1 MKQSN
6 IINRNFFRL
15 LRAGAFEEI
24 EDVEPM
30 STFKW
35 KRLIQIA
42 DVQDVLPFIAQGF
55 HRYESD
61 QNLTVSPT
69 LQQELKLLSSM
80 RVPDVSTSTT
90 AIEQMEP
97 QLSNF
102 FLKRKQKR
110 LLQKEL
116 NSEEYSQETV
126 QMLHIIIYNINQT
139 LTKGISLNGIIE
151 MGRYL
156 RTKGNHVDFVKLE
169 QWLHSLGV
177 MRLASLQGSIL
188 IDIFHFDLSEIPFM
202 GKEEKG
208 AANLTQR
215 SLTHTASDTAENWH
229 FRMRTNGMVENN
241 SRVLRRN
248 LRRSVR
254 YFRYNPF
261 ETTSNFL
268 ANFAKSLSEIEE

>member
-6 IINRNFFRL
+6 IINRNFFRI

-24 EDVEPM
+24 EEIEPM

-35 KRLIQIA
+35 KQLIQIA

-55 HRYESD
+55 HRYEND
-61 QNLTVSPT
+61 QHLTVSPT
-69 LQQELKLLSSM
+69 LQQELDALRGLSI
-80 RVPDVSTSTT
+80 PDVTT
-90 AIEQMEP
+90 TTAAIEQLEP

-110 LLQKEL
+110 LLRKEL

-126 QMLHIIIYNINQT
+126 QILHIIIYNINQT
-139 LTKGISLNGIIE
+139 LTRGISLNGIIE
-151 MGRYL
+151 LGRYL
-156 RTKGNHVDFVKLE
+156 RTKGNRVDFVKLE

-177 MRLASLQGSIL
+177 MRLACLQGSIL
-188 IDIFHFDLSEIPFM
+188 IDIFRFDLNEIPFM

-208 AANLTQR
+208 AVSLTQR

-229 FRMRTNGMVENN
+229 FRMRTN
-241 SRVLRRN
+241 S
-248 LRRSVR
+248 
-254 YFRYNPF
+254 
-261 ETTSNFL
+261 
-268 ANFAKSLSEIEE
+268 